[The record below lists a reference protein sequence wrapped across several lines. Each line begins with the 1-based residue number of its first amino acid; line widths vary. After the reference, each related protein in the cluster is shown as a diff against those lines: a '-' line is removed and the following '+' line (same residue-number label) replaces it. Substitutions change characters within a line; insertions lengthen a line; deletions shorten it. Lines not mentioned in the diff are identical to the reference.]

1 VYVSGHN
8 RLGHVDARTNVAS
21 PEHRHQRVA
30 CLAGALLAALLLP
43 VQAAGQQLGY
53 KLLGSAGIDAGVQPS
68 PGLAI
73 LSQTLHYAASEV
85 RDRQGNVVPIDGLD
99 IDATGSALGV
109 SYTAK
114 SKGAPYL
121 TVAAAVPIA
130 NIHLSSDDP
139 AASLSGYGFSDVFVQ
154 PIKVGWRQR
163 RFDVIGAYVV
173 YAPTGRFEPKGL
185 GPGRGYWTHQLSVG
199 GALFTD
205 STRAN
210 RLSGLASYE
219 RNTRKRGIDIRRGD
233 MLQIQGGAGAT
244 VQRLATIGLAGFAL
258 WQVTPDHGADIP
270 AKLRGERT
278 RVFGLGPELDF
289 TIPQWKT
296 RVALRAEREFGVTS
310 RPRGQV
316 VALNVAYLAWSA
328 PRRAP

>member
-1 VYVSGHN
+1 M
-8 RLGHVDARTNVAS
+8 AS

-30 CLAGALLAALLLP
+30 CLAGALLAALVLP
-43 VQAAGQQLGY
+43 VRPGAAQQLGY

-73 LSQTLHYAASEV
+73 LSQALHYAASEV
-85 RDRQGNVVPIDGLD
+85 RDRQGNIVPIDGLN

-109 SYTAK
+109 SYT
-114 SKGAPYL
+114 SKPKRAPYL
-121 TVAAAVPIA
+121 TLAAALPVA
-130 NIHLSSDDP
+130 NIHVSSADP

-163 RFDVIGAYVV
+163 RFDVVGAYVV
-173 YAPTGRFEPKGL
+173 YVPTGRLEPKGL

-199 GALFTD
+199 GAVFAD

-210 RLSGLASYE
+210 RLSALASYE

-233 MLQIQGGAGAT
+233 MFQIQGGAGAT

-278 RVFGLGPELDF
+278 RVFGLGPELDLS
-289 TIPQWKT
+289 IPQWKT

-310 RPRGQV
+310 RPRGRV
-316 VALNVAYLAWSA
+316 VAVSVTYLVRSA